1 MLRVLSDAYVAADA
15 IRVTLLSLLD
25 LSAAFDMVDHCILI
39 ERLQHTHGF
48 GGCILD

>member
-1 MLRVLSDAYVAADA
+1 MLRGLSDAYVAADA

-39 ERLQHTHGF
+39 ERLQRTHGF